1 MRKVIILLFI
11 AALGASGVS
20 AYLFFS
26 ELSSGFPQLPN
37 GLYVGHLSV
46 KGEEERLIGWVLEK
60 RQGSLD
66 TYVVL
71 ADDKFPAQR
80 IPKAL
85 TDNTDL
91 PLIIDGPSVRFR
103 LVGREQSGGMYGG
116 DLLNPITQEK
126 GTWTLRRAVL
136 EPLTSEKEKDF
147 HSWAERWNE
156 ITVVERKIEAVQ
168 AKISEQKA
176 KLEKVSGFVTDGNAL
191 KQKANMRL
199 GAATDAVKEV
209 RARVK
214 TLQESLDTSIRD
226 IELSERVSP
235 RGRLVQLSRESIAR
249 EARWIGASIQLG
261 TATGGAEYEQELEKA
276 LKVKTLKAQIA
287 AEKARL
293 ADLDSA
299 HRYGGEDPST
309 SDEAEFYSNLGN

>member
-1 MRKVIILLFI
+1 V
-11 AALGASGVS
+11 
-20 AYLFFS
+20 
-26 ELSSGFPQLPN
+26 
-37 GLYVGHLSV
+37 YVGHLSV
-46 KGEEERLIGWVLEK
+46 KGEEEKLIGWVLEK

-71 ADDKFPAQR
+71 AEEKFPAQR

-85 TDNTDL
+85 SDKTDL

-103 LVGREQSGGMYGG
+103 LVGREQSGGIFGG

-126 GTWTLRRAVL
+126 GTWTLRRVQL
-136 EPLTSEKEKDF
+136 EAFSPEREKEF
-147 HSWAERWNE
+147 HAWAEKWNE

-176 KLEKVSGFVTDGNAL
+176 KLEKVSGFVTDGSAL

-199 GAATDAVKEV
+199 GAATDAAKEV

-214 TLQESLDTSIRD
+214 ELQDTLDTSVRD

-235 RGRLVQLSRESIAR
+235 KGRLVQLSRESIAR
-249 EARWIGASIQLG
+249 EARWIGASIQVG
-261 TATGGAEYEQELEKA
+261 TAAGGVNYEQELEKA
-276 LKVKTLKAQIA
+276 LKVKTLKAAIA
-287 AEKARL
+287 AEKAKL
-293 ADLDSA
+293 TTLDTA